1 MLDVGVGVLGVFN
14 AGVGF
19 FAGVLKAGAFDGK
32 LLDKGVSGVVAATA
46 GAVTAAKDNLP
57 AYVTTSRTLFI
68 QFSYTLV
75 S

>member
-32 LLDKGVSGVVAATA
+32 LLDKGTAGIVAATS
-46 GAVTAAKDNLP
+46 GAIAAAKDNLP
-57 AYVTTSRTLFI
+57 A
-68 QFSYTLV
+68 
-75 S
+75 